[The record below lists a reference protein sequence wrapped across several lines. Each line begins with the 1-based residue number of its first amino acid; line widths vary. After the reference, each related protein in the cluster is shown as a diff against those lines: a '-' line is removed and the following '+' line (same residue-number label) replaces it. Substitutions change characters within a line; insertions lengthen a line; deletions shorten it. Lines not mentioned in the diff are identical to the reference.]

1 MDGWNTSFLLGWPIF
16 SGYVRLFQLL
26 QFEAAS
32 SEGFKSSRQIARTSC
47 TSGHVGAPNSAYGSW
62 QGREQRFHRPAVLN
76 NSFVSLEVELNR
88 TTNSNGKVE
97 DNSGVQII
105 KKTLC
110 NCQMINLYMRPCL
123 HITPSLS
130 LSLSEYLRLE
140 TTVAT
145 RLAYIIIQNH
155 PPRWMAW
162 WNICHLCK
170 PFGVPLAPLSDCSA
184 LDLPAPLAPWMTN
197 SNEKN
202 ILCNKNI

>member
-1 MDGWNTSFLLGWPIF
+1 MDGWNTSSLLGWPIF

-105 KKTLC
+105 KKKLC
-110 NCQMINLYMRPCL
+110 NCQMINLYASMSTHHSIP
-123 HITPSLS
+123 LS
-130 LSLSEYLRLE
+130 LSVR
-140 TTVAT
+140 
-145 RLAYIIIQNH
+145 I
-155 PPRWMAW
+155 
-162 WNICHLCK
+162 
-170 PFGVPLAPLSDCSA
+170 
-184 LDLPAPLAPWMTN
+184 PAPWDYGGYKTCIYNHSKSPTKMNGLMKHLSFVQTLWSPLGASFW
-197 SNEKN
+197 
-202 ILCNKNI
+202 L